1 MKKTIQ
7 QKRRRTL
14 SIVHPYAAG
23 IDIGS
28 RFHVVA
34 VPPDLDEEPTRTFN
48 SFTGELTAL
57 VQWLFGIG
65 ITTVAMESTGV
76 YWIPL
81 YELLIGAGV
90 EVYLV
95 NARHARN
102 VPGRNTDVNDA
113 QWLQQIHIY
122 GLLQESLLP
131 ERDIGQLLSYVRLR
145 EYLTRSRLSN
155 QQHIQKALC
164 R

>member
-48 SFTGELTAL
+48 SFTGELTTL
-57 VQWLFGIG
+57 VQWLIGIG

-102 VPGRNTDVNDA
+102 VPGRKTDVNDA
-113 QWLQQIHIY
+113 QWLQQIHSY
-122 GLLQESLLP
+122 GLLQASFLP
-131 ERDIGQLLSYVRLR
+131 ERDIGQLRSYVRLR